1 MRHGLYL
8 RRGGGTWY
16 AVQPCC
22 CITLTS
28 ASKLSYQ
35 YRWQMALRNSL
46 RLYYTI
52 FGSFFPLY
60 HILGC
65 ESMPPCIAHTDCQPQ
80 ISPPY
85 APPTKSIRPNLFE
98 SQNSFA
104 IVCLARTV

>member
-1 MRHGLYL
+1 MARGPVTPSSVDPRALRVRACVMRHGLYLL

-52 FGSFFPLY
+52 FGTFFPLY
-60 HILGC
+60 HIFGC
-65 ESMPPCIAHTDCQPQ
+65 ESMPP
-80 ISPPY
+80 
-85 APPTKSIRPNLFE
+85 
-98 SQNSFA
+98 
-104 IVCLARTV
+104 